1 MIEVENLS
9 KTFLDRRRGE
19 VKAVDAVSFHCR
31 PGEIFG
37 LLGPNGAGKTTTL
50 RILST
55 VLQPTCGRAVVA
67 GYDVVSNAQ
76 QVRSHIGFIS
86 NSTGIY
92 EKLTPLEMVSYFG
105 SLYGM
110 TTQQIADRSEKIFSM
125 LDMHDFATTIN
136 SKLSAGMRQKVSIAR
151 TIIHDPPVL
160 IFDEPTVSLDVLVA
174 KTVVDF
180 IALCR
185 RENKCI
191 ILSTHIMSEA
201 EKLCDRIAIIHKG
214 RILATGTLEE
224 LKEKTGQA
232 DLEAVF
238 FSLVHE

>member
-1 MIEVENLS
+1 MIEVKNLG
-9 KTFLDRRRGE
+9 KTFLDRHCGE

-31 PGEIFG
+31 PGETFG
-37 LLGPNGAGKTTTL
+37 LSGPNRAGNTTTL
-50 RILST
+50 RILSI
-55 VLQPTCGRAVVA
+55 VLQPTCGRAAVA

-86 NSTGIY
+86 KSTGSY
-92 EKLTPLEMVSYFG
+92 EKLTPL
-105 SLYGM
+105 
-110 TTQQIADRSEKIFSM
+110 D
-125 LDMHDFATTIN
+125 
-136 SKLSAGMRQKVSIAR
+136 
-151 TIIHDPPVL
+151 
-160 IFDEPTVSLDVLVA
+160 FDEPTVSIEVLVA

-191 ILSTHIMSEA
+191 LLSTHIMSEA
-201 EKLCDRIAIIHKG
+201 EKLCERIAIIHKG

-224 LKEKTGQA
+224 LKEKTRQA